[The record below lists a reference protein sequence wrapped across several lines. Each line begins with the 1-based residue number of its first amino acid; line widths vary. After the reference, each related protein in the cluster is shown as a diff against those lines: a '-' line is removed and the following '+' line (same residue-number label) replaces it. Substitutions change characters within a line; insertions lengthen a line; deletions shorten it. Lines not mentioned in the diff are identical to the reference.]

1 MYMAYTTN
9 PRLPRV
15 RQEAADLVRRGWSTR
30 QVSRHLG
37 YSQAAVVQW
46 CKKAAIVGYHPI
58 PTQSSR
64 PHHHPRQLSDEL
76 VRRIVAIRCRHNRS
90 AEVVHEE
97 LKRSGIV
104 VSISSVKRTLDRCNL
119 LKKRSPWKRYHA
131 PSPRPD
137 VCKPGDL
144 VQLDTIHLMV
154 DRIRRIYVFT
164 LIDVFSRWAYA
175 RAYERANT
183 HTALDF
189 LKRAQRK
196 ASFMFSHLQSDH
208 GSEFSTTFTERS
220 HIAHR
225 HSRVRMPNDNAH
237 LERFNRT
244 LQEEC
249 LDRVP
254 RNVDTINRALDEYLP
269 YYNGE
274 RFHFGIF
281 LKTPMEILAK
291 PITSY

>member
-30 QVSRHLG
+30 EVARHLG

-64 PHHHPRQLSDEL
+64 PRHHPRQLSDAL
-76 VRRIVAIRCRHNRS
+76 VRRIVAIRCSHNRS

-97 LKRSGIV
+97 LKRSGIA

-131 PSPRPD
+131 PMPRPE
-137 VCKPGDL
+137 VARPGDL
-144 VQLDTIHLMV
+144 VQVDTIHLMV

-175 RAYERANT
+175 RAYTRANT

-196 ASFMFSHLQSDH
+196 ASFTFFHLQSDH

-220 HIAHR
+220 RIAHR

-254 RNVDTINRALDEYLP
+254 RNVITINRALHRYLS

-274 RFHFGIF
+274 RLHFGIF

>member
-1 MYMAYTTN
+1 MAYTTN
-9 PRLPRV
+9 PRLPLV
-15 RQEAADLVRRGWSTR
+15 RRDAADLVRRGWSTR
-30 QVSRHLG
+30 QVALHFG
-37 YSQAAVVQW
+37 YSQAAIVQW
-46 CKKAAIVGYHPI
+46 CKKARVIGYYPI
-58 PTQSSR
+58 PTKSSR
-64 PHHHPRQLSDEL
+64 PHHHPQEL
-76 VRRIVAIRCRHNRS
+76 ADDIVKKIVEIRCRHNRS
-90 AEVVHEE
+90 AEVVQEE

-131 PSPRPD
+131 PTPRPE
-137 VCKPGDL
+137 VLKPGDL
-144 VQLDTIHLMV
+144 VQLDTIHLMA

-164 LIDVFSRWAYA
+164 LIDVYSRWTYA
-175 RAYERANT
+175 RAYTRANT

-189 LKRAQRK
+189 LRRAQRR
-196 ASFMFSHLQSDH
+196 ASFQFHHLQSDH

-220 HIAHR
+220 HSTHR

-244 LQEEC
+244 IQEEC
-249 LDRVP
+249 LDRVS
-254 RNVDTINRALDEYLP
+254 RDVQEINHALKEYLP

-274 RFHFGIF
+274 RLHFGLF

>member
-9 PRLPRV
+9 PRLPAV
-15 RQEAADLVRRGWSTR
+15 RRDAADLVRRGWSTR
-30 QVSRHLG
+30 QVARHLG

-46 CKKAAIVGYHPI
+46 CKKARVIGYHPI
-58 PTQSSR
+58 PTKSSR
-64 PHHHPRQLSDEL
+64 PHHHPRELTDE
-76 VRRIVAIRCRHNRS
+76 VVKKIVEIRCRHNRS

-97 LKRSGIV
+97 LLRSSIV
-104 VSISSVKRTLDRCNL
+104 VSISSVKRTLDRWNL

-131 PSPRPD
+131 PMPRPE
-137 VCKPGDL
+137 VTKPGDL

-154 DRIRRIYVFT
+154 DRIRRVYVFT
-164 LIDVFSRWAYA
+164 LIDVYSRWAYA
-175 RAYERANT
+175 RAYELANT

-189 LKRAQRK
+189 LRRAHKK
-196 ASFMFSHLQSDH
+196 ASFTFNHLQSDH

-220 HIAHR
+220 RIAHR

-244 LQEEC
+244 IQEEC
-249 LDRVP
+249 LDRIP
-254 RNVDTINRALDEYLP
+254 RSVDAINRAMDDYLP
-269 YYNGE
+269 YYNSE
-274 RFHFGIF
+274 RLHFGLF
-281 LKTPMEILAK
+281 LKTPVEILAK